1 MGWGQ
6 QNVGNMGS
14 RDGGNRVESFE
25 QGEDKGQ
32 ETWGRLNQNK
42 GDIKSHIEAHYFINK
57 YILKKIKGDNLNDQK
72 VSLPRT
78 MGY

>member
-14 RDGGNRVESFE
+14 RDGGIRAESFE
-25 QGEDKGQ
+25 QEGYKGQ

-42 GDIKSHIEAHYFINK
+42 GDIKSHMEAHYFISK
-57 YILKKIKGDNLNDQK
+57 YILKN
-72 VSLPRT
+72 
-78 MGY
+78 

>member
-14 RDGGNRVESFE
+14 RDGGIRVENFE
-25 QGEDKGQ
+25 QGGYKGQ

-42 GDIKSHIEAHYFINK
+42 GDIKKSH
-57 YILKKIKGDNLNDQK
+57 GS
-72 VSLPRT
+72 SLF
-78 MGY
+78 YKQIYS